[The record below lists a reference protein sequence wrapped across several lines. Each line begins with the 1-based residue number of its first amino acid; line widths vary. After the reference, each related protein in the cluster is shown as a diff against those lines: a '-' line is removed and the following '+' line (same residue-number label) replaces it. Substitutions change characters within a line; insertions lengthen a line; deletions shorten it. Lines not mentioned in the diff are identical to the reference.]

1 MTDCGAIGLSE
12 DTVNS
17 LHGVL
22 SACGAW
28 GRDVTAGCASNPEA
42 GRHPVYL
49 GGKEHE
55 GGVCGDGDAPV
66 YQPGEWPMAVYAL
79 VRPGVEE

>member
-22 SACGAW
+22 PACGAW
-28 GRDVTAGCASNPEA
+28 GRDVTAGYPAPAAEND
-42 GRHPVYL
+42 L
-49 GGKEHE
+49 GDRG
-55 GGVCGDGDAPV
+55 CGDG
-66 YQPGEWPMAVYAL
+66 
-79 VRPGVEE
+79 